1 MMGIEEMRKKERDGK
16 APKAPKAPRG
26 KMKKCRGGVPTK
38 NESAKY

>member
-1 MMGIEEMRKKERDGK
+1 MREKLVVIEKDGK

-26 KMKKCRGGVPTK
+26 KMKKCRVPPPTK